1 MNSPLD
7 ITKKISEAIPPRNSL
22 GMDVTKLS
30 ITDSKVQL
38 SGYVKN
44 QQELGLLQ
52 KSLAN
57 IAINGQVSLGSAT
70 SVRALPGKTS
80 FVLNFE
86 VDRNIE
92 KVTK

>member
-1 MNSPLD
+1 
-7 ITKKISEAIPPRNSL
+7 
-22 GMDVTKLS
+22 MDVTKLS